1 MSHDFYLMKLMKIEK
16 NNEDLMK
23 KPNEDR
29 KKKYFTFRKKIFFSE
44 EVTMHHFHLK

>member
-16 NNEDLMK
+16 NNKDLMK

-29 KKKYFTFRKKIFFSE
+29 KKNILHSEKK
-44 EVTMHHFHLK
+44 